1 MLGRIGNEMGHV
13 CVELVRS
20 ASGGAPPVEE
30 PSRSE
35 AGAAHAA
42 EWCDLR
48 GVLGGGRSEHSRSE
62 GVLARSQQREEEEE
76 GSSSRSRAE
85 SSATLTAKFA
95 LWEQLG
101 RALARHC
108 AALSGV

>member
-1 MLGRIGNEMGHV
+1 MLYLWV
-13 CVELVRS
+13 CVQLVRS
-20 ASGGAPPVEE
+20 SGSGAPPVEE
-30 PSRSE
+30 PSSRSK
-35 AGAAHAA
+35 AGAAHDA

-48 GVLGGGRSEHSRSE
+48 GVLGGGCSEHSRSE